1 MATSGGY
8 IPFPTSSR
16 AHRCCSVHAV
26 LHVFRRAGRE
36 ATIDPWSM
44 RAHTLVQPKNAARR
58 GGGAVSGAVSYIKNR
73 SQLPSTLCESFSTL
87 HGWEVMLQLRSR
99 LSARRRAV
107 LGRNASPDRAVS
119 GSRSLLRTKTTAP
132 THKNRRG
139 DLLGCVCRERSGRAC
154 AHRLSCGRK
163 GTRRCGSP
171 IVELWVDR
179 QVESSIRASSAQRS
193 AKQREDNH
201 VRDGR
206 LQREWRRRR
215 ATTRTGCSTPTD
227 RKAEEK

>member
-1 MATSGGY
+1 
-8 IPFPTSSR
+8 
-16 AHRCCSVHAV
+16 
-26 LHVFRRAGRE
+26 
-36 ATIDPWSM
+36 M

-163 GTRRCGSP
+163 AQGRRCGSP
-171 IVELWVDR
+171 IVELWVDPSGVLDSCELGAALGEAAQGQPCTRR
-179 QVESSIRASSAQRS
+179 QATAGVAE
-193 AKQREDNH
+193 
-201 VRDGR
+201 
-206 LQREWRRRR
+206 
-215 ATTRTGCSTPTD
+215 TTRNYADGLLDPNRQKSGRKMRIEVKTKREYTSTSIASAPGAA
-227 RKAEEK
+227 RG